1 MNLIMTDKNLL
12 LLLLAEHDVDE
23 NGRLGLEEFINV
35 MRDLLSRVSLFN
47 GLETVAEMN
56 VAQLKVRAGGRAE
69 IQCCGRS
76 RAGHLPTPLRVGRV
90 LGAQG

>member
-56 VAQLKVRAGGRAE
+56 VAQLKVR
-69 IQCCGRS
+69 
-76 RAGHLPTPLRVGRV
+76 V
-90 LGAQG
+90 